1 MYTLFFALA
10 ILIRKESIVIGVN
23 IALSVVL
30 TVVPQRFLA
39 DLEMLKYTPTIQIQM
54 LCQNPAFDTT
64 YLVLLLLGTLF
75 CIFILYIVIQLFKR
89 IEF

>member
-1 MYTLFFALA
+1 M
-10 ILIRKESIVIGVN
+10 
-23 IALSVVL
+23 VL

-54 LCQNPAFDTT
+54 LCQNPAFDKT
-64 YLVLLLLGTLF
+64 YLISLLLGTLF
-75 CIFILYIVIQLFKR
+75 CILILYLVTQLFKR